1 MHPLDIFSDSPK
13 YFIFQ
18 KETNKTNFGGVL
30 TLFFS
35 LIMIFISVLYLLDY
49 NEMNDYSIEYSHI
62 IKNSMDNFPIL
73 DSNPDYNPNFTFYIK
88 LFDYND
94 QELSDNFIL
103 YDSNTKEQLN
113 KSESKYNYTIINR
126 RISDF
131 SIGVFYR
138 CIDEYDCSLRE
149 EDKSKYGYYL
159 QIYYFTQKID
169 LQNSPTPFKN
179 DLVWNIINVD
189 FYYST

>member
-1 MHPLDIFSDSPK
+1 MHFLDFFSDSPK
-13 YFIFQ
+13 FFIFQ

-62 IKNSMDNFPIL
+62 IKNSMDNDFPIL

-149 EDKSKYGYYL
+149 E
-159 QIYYFTQKID
+159 
-169 LQNSPTPFKN
+169 N
-179 DLVWNIINVD
+179 
-189 FYYST
+189 